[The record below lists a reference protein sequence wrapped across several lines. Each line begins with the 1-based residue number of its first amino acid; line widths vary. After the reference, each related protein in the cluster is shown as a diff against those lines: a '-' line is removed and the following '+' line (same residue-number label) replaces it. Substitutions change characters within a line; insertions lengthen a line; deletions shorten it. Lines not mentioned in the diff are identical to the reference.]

1 MALTGLGRIRLG
13 QILLALACALTNAQ
27 QLAETAGFN
36 DANGV
41 RGDNNGNSYNVAQ
54 AGTYAIAS
62 DVAAASSTSE
72 VSETASITTP
82 TVAGYVNTAGYAVT
96 KSYETSDRLV
106 LELALNKNQGAE
118 VYGPDLKELV
128 IEVTKG
134 LKDAIRVKISDKNQ
148 NRWEVPKELYAKGAL
163 GDVNYGK
170 RNVFGRQSD
179 FQFSYTRIPF
189 SFKVTRRTDGY
200 VVFDSSKLSLV
211 VKDQYLQIATA
222 VDADLSI
229 YGLGE
234 STHENMRLNVG
245 DKHTLWAR
253 DQFSLDVNVNLY
265 GSHPF
270 YLGLNGKGK
279 AHGVLLLNSNG
290 MDITLEKDKLVY
302 QTLGGVLDF
311 HIVAGPT
318 PADVVSQ
325 YTALIGRPKL
335 QPYWSYGFHQ
345 CRWGY
350 QSAAA
355 LREVVNKYAAG
366 KIPLDVIWADIDHM
380 NKFYDFTLDPVNFPA
395 PEMQSLLADVH
406 ARGQKFV
413 PIIDPGIPDDKT
425 DYAYSRGL
433 ELDVFIKDTK
443 GKPYLGQVWPGP
455 TVFPDFFHPNASS
468 YWSEQL
474 DKFHKTLPFDGI
486 WLDMNE
492 LANFCPGTT
501 CARKEGQ
508 TCPLTGSI
516 SNLTTCCLECVDDI
530 NKYDHP
536 PFAINN
542 ANTKDDLFHK
552 GISANALQYN
562 GIRQYDAHNLYGF
575 TEGIATNN
583 AQEQLFGKRSFV
595 LSRSTFPGAGAYVAH
610 WTGDNGASWN
620 DMQYSIPQILN
631 FGLYGI
637 PMVGSDICGFIDNT
651 TEELCARWTAL
662 GAFYPFARNHNNFG
676 NIPHETYVWDSVA
689 AIGRKFLGIRY
700 RLLPYF
706 YTLGYQA
713 YVMGAPIARALFY
726 EFPGDKNARVSPA
739 VDRQFLLGSALLV
752 TPVLTQGA
760 TSVTGYV
767 PAGIWYDLFTYARVE
782 STGQSVTWNVALD
795 EMPVHIR
802 GGSILPLH
810 QAALTSAAAR
820 TSPFDLVVALGDS
833 GDATG
838 QLYLDDGEDVNP
850 DGKATLVEFRVDS
863 NLLGATLSS
872 KIVANNYKGAAAKTL
887 NKLVVLGVKKQPSL
901 VLSNVFAHVVGVTYD
916 ASTQRLEV
924 DLTPLNAKVTD
935 ALNIFWR

>member
-1 MALTGLGRIRLG
+1 M
-13 QILLALACALTNAQ
+13 
-27 QLAETAGFN
+27 
-36 DANGV
+36 
-41 RGDNNGNSYNVAQ
+41 
-54 AGTYAIAS
+54 
-62 DVAAASSTSE
+62 ASSTSE
-72 VSETASITTP
+72 VFEAASITTP

-118 VYGPDLKELV
+118 VYGPDLEELV
-128 IEVTKG
+128 VEVTKG
-134 LKDAIRVKISDKNQ
+134 LKDAIRVKISDKSRS
-148 NRWEVPKELYAKGAL
+148 RWEVPKGLYAKGAL
-163 GDVNYGK
+163 GDANYGK

-179 FQFSYTRIPF
+179 FQFSYTRTPF

-222 VDADLSI
+222 VDADLNI

-234 STHENMRLNVG
+234 STHEHMRLNVG

-270 YLGLNGKGK
+270 YLGLNSKGK

-350 QSAAA
+350 QSAAV
-355 LREVVNKYAAG
+355 LREVVDKYATG
-366 KIPLDVIWADIDHM
+366 EIPLDVIWADIDHM

-413 PIIDPGIPDDKT
+413 PIIDPGIPDDKA

-474 DKFHKTLPFDGI
+474 NKFHKVLPFDGI

-492 LANFCPGTT
+492 LANFCPGTS

-516 SNLTTCCLECVDDI
+516 SNLTTCCLECVDDM

-552 GISANALQYN
+552 GISTNALQYN

-575 TEGIATNN
+575 SESIATNN

-676 NIPHETYVWDSVA
+676 NIPHEAYVWDSVA

-713 YVMGAPIARALFY
+713 HVTGAPIARALFY
-726 EFPGDKNARVSPA
+726 EFPDDWNARVSPA

-767 PAGIWYDLFTYARVE
+767 PVGIWYDLLTYARVE
-782 STGQSVTWNVALD
+782 SKGQSVTWNVALD

-820 TSPFDLVVALGDS
+820 TSPFDLVVALSAS

-850 DGKATLVEFRVDS
+850 DGKSTLVEFRVDS

-872 KIVANNYKGAAAKTL
+872 KVVANNYKGAASKTL
-887 NKLVVLGVKKQPSL
+887 NKLVVLGVKKKPSL
-901 VLSNVFAHVVGVTYD
+901 VLSNVFTRVASVTYD
-916 ASTQRLEV
+916 APTQRLEI
-924 DLTPLNAKVTD
+924 DLSPLNAKVTD